1 MDTLQDIIEK
11 IKKLEKELSQEI
23 QKKEEEFLYRIH
35 GNKVYF
41 EEAARERHKILVTR
55 IHRYLLNASFLSFL
69 TAPMIWF
76 CLVPAV
82 FMDLVVTV
90 YQAVCFRAYKI
101 PRVRRGDYIVIDR
114 HALAYLNAIEKLNCI
129 YCGYFNG
136 LITYIQEIA
145 ARTEQYWCPIK
156 HARRIATIHSRYK
169 YFFQYGNA
177 DDYKK
182 RVEEI
187 RRAFSD
193 LK

>member
-23 QKKEEEFLYRIH
+23 QKKEEEFFYRIH

-41 EEAARERHKILVTR
+41 EEAVRERHKILVTR
-55 IHRYLLNASFLSFL
+55 IHHYLLNASFLSIV
-69 TAPMIWF
+69 TAPVIWF

-82 FMDLVVTV
+82 FMDLVVSV
-90 YQAVCFRAYKI
+90 YQAVCFRAYNI
-101 PRVRRGDYIVIDR
+101 PRVRRDDYIVIDR

-187 RRAFSD
+187 RRAFND